1 MPRLGEWRFRMCQGW
16 ESGGLGRAKVG
27 RAEV

>member
-16 ESGGLGRAKVG
+16 ESGGLGCAKVG
-27 RAEV
+27 RVEV